1 MVRCKLSLGCGF
13 RGVNDGPEGAPS
25 EGLLGPDGQ
34 VHGVAA
40 LLYASA
46 GTVVWPAGWVFLA
59 IFFGGGMTVVLLLA
73 RNDPEFVA
81 ERRERIAC

>member
-1 MVRCKLSLGCGF
+1 MGRKALLVRVSLALMVKF
-13 RGVNDGPEGAPS
+13 TVF
-25 EGLLGPDGQ
+25 
-34 VHGVAA
+34 AA

-73 RNDPEFVA
+73 RNDPECVA
-81 ERRERIAC
+81 ARRERIAC